1 MFILKEWVCYLKMII
16 EFDFNN
22 VVFWFNI
29 DEGGLWKVIF
39 VLNYIRFWRYF
50 FLGVEIKYKG
60 RTSNGVVDVLVK

>member
-60 RTSNGVVDVLVK
+60 CMSNGVVDVLVK